1 MILLTI
7 PIILGALLTCYS
19 ESDDFLGHPS
29 GEYPYSLGQ
38 KSFSSGI
45 PSPSESQ
52 TSTGEF
58 PLIRFIII

>member
-1 MILLTI
+1 MMEKSVLIFDVD
-7 PIILGALLTCYS
+7 Y
-19 ESDDFLGHPS
+19 FLGHPS

-38 KSFSSGI
+38 KSFLSGI

-58 PLIRFIII
+58 PLIRIIII